1 MATKVIALNADLQTA
16 YASVS
21 QSLSENGAEITA
33 QQAPTYLA
41 YSMHHSSIWTGYFK
55 VKLNG
60 TVRFESGTG
69 GQTVAQI
76 EINLAK
82 NALLN
87 NVGAQGV
94 FGLVIGALFLGP
106 LTLLIV
112 PLATAGTYVYLNNSL
127 ADQTLGKLGGTQGTT
142 FSSSHTAEVAQQ
154 LQGAATATGVAA
166 PSPVLAQL
174 KSLGELR
181 DTGVISRDEFESKK
195 TELLARL

>member
-1 MATKVIALNADLQTA
+1 MATKVIALNTDLQTA

-21 QSLSENGAEITA
+21 QSLTQNSAEITA
-33 QQAPTYLA
+33 QQAPTFLA
-41 YSMHHSSIWTGYFK
+41 YTMQHSSIWTGYFK
-55 VKLNG
+55 IKLEG
-60 TVRFESGTG
+60 TVRLESGAG

-112 PLATAGTYVYLNNSL
+112 PLATAGTYMYLNNTL
-127 ADQTLGKLGGTQGTT
+127 ADQTLGKLGGVEGASAMP
-142 FSSSHTAEVAQQ
+142 SSQAT
-154 LQGAATATGVAA
+154 GAAQPINGSATTAGSS
-166 PSPVLAQL
+166 SPVLAQL

-181 DTGVISRDEFESKK
+181 DAGVVSADEFETKK

>member
-1 MATKVIALNADLQTA
+1 MATKVIALDTDLQTA

-21 QSLSENGAEITA
+21 QSLIQNSAEITA

-41 YSMHHSSIWTGYFK
+41 YTMHHSSIWTGYFK

-60 TVRFESGTG
+60 TVRLESGTG

-76 EINLAK
+76 EIGLAK

-127 ADQTLGKLGGTQGTT
+127 ADQTLGKLGGVEGAV
-142 FSSSHTAEVAQQ
+142 SPSSHTAGTAQQ
-154 LQGAATATGVAA
+154 LNGAATAVGAS
-166 PSPVLAQL
+166 SPVLAQL
-174 KSLGELR
+174 RSLGELR
-181 DTGVISRDEFESKK
+181 DAGVISPDEFESKK